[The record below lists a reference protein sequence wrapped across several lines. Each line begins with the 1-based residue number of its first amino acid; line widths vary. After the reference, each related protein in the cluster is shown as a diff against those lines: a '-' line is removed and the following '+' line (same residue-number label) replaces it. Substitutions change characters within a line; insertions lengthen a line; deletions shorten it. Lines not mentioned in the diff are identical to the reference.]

1 MDLRRPREAIP
12 AFEASL
18 KRNPGRA
25 LSLLG
30 LGRAS
35 LAIKDMSRAMAAYG
49 ELRQVWKKAD
59 KGLPE
64 LKELGLVP
72 PPSSF

>member
-1 MDLRRPREAIP
+1 MDLRRPREAIT
-12 AFEASL
+12 AFETSL
-18 KRNPGRA
+18 KRNPRRA

-35 LAIKDMSRAMAAYG
+35 MAVKDMARAMNAYG
-49 ELRQVWKKAD
+49 ELRQMWKKAD

-72 PPSSF
+72 PPSF

>member
-1 MDLRRPREAIP
+1 MA
-12 AFEASL
+12 A
-18 KRNPGRA
+18 
-25 LSLLG
+25 
-30 LGRAS
+30 
-35 LAIKDMSRAMAAYG
+35 KDTARAYG